1 MIYFLINGLFEQRHF
16 DIKFNLVQAQ
26 ATSEGSHEYYEDTV
40 SLLNARKTMS
50 SSSAGV
56 TVGIYMV
63 EVGLSGSDESEFLKN
78 ITQHKSQV

>member
-16 DIKFNLVQAQ
+16 DIQFNLVQAQ

-56 TVGIYMV
+56 TVGIHVV
-63 EVGLSGSDESEFLKN
+63 EVGLGGSEESEFFEN
-78 ITQHKSQV
+78 ITKHKSQV